1 MSTLTTSTEHCNGGP
16 SQCEQARIKEGI
28 QIGEVKTIFF
38 TDDMIMSKK
47 EILRDEKKATRI
59 DN

>member
-1 MSTLTTSTEHCNGGP
+1 MSTLTTSTEHCNGRP

-28 QIGEVKTIFF
+28 QIGGVKTIFF

-47 EILRDEKKATRI
+47 EILRDEKESY
-59 DN
+59 